1 MGRGP
6 DKALQKNLSDQRR
19 NEIHMTAANPAQGV
33 SATPL
38 ASDFEAAT
46 REQWLALVDKAI
58 KGADFEKKLVTRTA
72 DGIRVEPIYV
82 RATAVPALQTAIPGQ
97 APFTR
102 GASSYVRGLGWEIR
116 QAISATDPARANTQ
130 ILTELDGGSNGIVLE
145 IEAPGQS
152 GCRIRSAADMAAALS
167 GMRLDLAPVELR
179 AGLGAAD
186 AARHLLAAL
195 SGLGIPAKSAQVFL
209 GLDPIG
215 SLARW
220 GTLPVAIEQAL
231 VETTALAREAN
242 EEGSDIRTVRVDAT
256 IYHETGATEAYE
268 LAALGSTLIAYLRM
282 FEAAGVSSADALGQI
297 SFALSSDTDLFATVA
312 KLRAARRLIWRIAD
326 ASGAGDA
333 AVNLHITAQAS
344 SRVMAQRDP
353 WTNMLRSTLSCAGAV
368 LGGAD
373 AITVLP
379 FTAALGEADDFARRC
394 ARNIQIVLQEE
405 SWLGR
410 VVDPMGGSWYIEAL
424 TDETAKAA
432 WGLMQEI
439 EGKGGIIAALDQG
452 FVQDRVEAQAATRA
466 KAIATGTAEL
476 TGVSAF
482 PLLGDDGVEVTPRA
496 PAPPVRG
503 KQIVRPLTPHRLAE
517 PFEALRDAADAYIAK
532 TGNTPTVFMASIGA
546 VIDHTA
552 RSTWIKNYLAAGG
565 ISVLTTDGYA
575 SAEEAAIAF
584 SKSGATTAC
593 IASSDALNAEHA
605 EATAKA
611 LKAAGAKLVLMAG
624 RPGDK
629 EAALK
634 AAGVDQFLFAGAD
647 AVVTLKGLQE
657 TLGIS

>member
-1 MGRGP
+1 
-6 DKALQKNLSDQRR
+6 
-19 NEIHMTAANPAQGV
+19 MTAAGSGTPLGV

-46 REQWLALVDKAI
+46 RAQWLALVDKAI

-82 RATAVPALQTAIPGQ
+82 RETSVAALQAAVPGH

-102 GASSYVRGLGWEIR
+102 GASEVVQGLGWEIR
-116 QAISATDPARANTQ
+116 QRINAADPDSANRE
-130 ILTELDGGSNGIVLE
+130 ILSELEGGSNGIVLDV
-145 IEAPGQS
+145 EAPGQT
-152 GCRIRSAADMAAALS
+152 GCRIHSAADMAAALR
-167 GMRLDLAPVELR
+167 GMRIDLAPLELR
-179 AGLGAAD
+179 AGLGAPD
-186 AARHLLAAL
+186 AGAHLISAL
-195 SGLGIPAKSAQVFL
+195 SSLGIPAKSAQVFL

-220 GTLPVAIEQAL
+220 GTLPSPVQAVLIE
-231 VETTALAREAN
+231 TMALAGEVRAEVPAA
-242 EEGSDIRTVRVDAT
+242 RTVKVDAT
-256 IYHETGATEAYE
+256 VYHEAGATEALE

-282 FEAAGVSSADALGQI
+282 FEAADIAPEEALGQI
-297 SFALSSDTDLFATVA
+297 AFGVSSDTDLFATVA

-333 AVNLHITAQAS
+333 ASSLHLSAYAS
-344 SRVMAQRDP
+344 YRMMAKRDP

-379 FTAALGEADDFARRC
+379 FTAALGEADDISRRM

-410 VVDPMGGSWYIEAL
+410 VLDPMGGSWYIEAL
-424 TDETAKAA
+424 TDEMAKAA
-432 WGLMQEI
+432 WELLQEI

-452 FVQDRVEAQAATRA
+452 FVQDKIAAAAATRA
-466 KAIATGTAEL
+466 KAIATGRQDL

-482 PLLGDDGVEVTPRA
+482 PLLGDDGVAVK
-496 PAPPVRG
+496 PARKTPPVRG
-503 KQIVRPLTPHRLAE
+503 TEMVRPLTPHRLAE
-517 PFEALRDAADAYIAK
+517 PFEALRDAADAHAQKSGQEVKVFLASLGPVIEH
-532 TGNTPTVFMASIGA
+532 TG
-546 VIDHTA
+546 
-552 RSTWIKNYLAAGG
+552 RSTWVKNYLAAGG
-565 ISVLTTDGYA
+565 IASLSSDGYA
-575 SAEEAAIAF
+575 SAEDAAKAF
-584 SKSGATTAC
+584 KEWGVTAAC
-593 IASSDALNAEHA
+593 ICSSDALYAEHA

-611 LKAAGAKLVLMAG
+611 LKEAGAKLVLMAG
-624 RPGDK
+624 RPGER

-647 AVVTLKGLQE
+647 AVATLKGLQE
-657 TLGIS
+657 KLEIS

>member
-1 MGRGP
+1 
-6 DKALQKNLSDQRR
+6 
-19 NEIHMTAANPAQGV
+19 
-33 SATPL
+33 
-38 ASDFEAAT
+38 
-46 REQWLALVDKAI
+46 
-58 KGADFEKKLVTRTA
+58 
-72 DGIRVEPIYV
+72 
-82 RATAVPALQTAIPGQ
+82 
-97 APFTR
+97 
-102 GASSYVRGLGWEIR
+102 
-116 QAISATDPARANTQ
+116 
-130 ILTELDGGSNGIVLE
+130 
-145 IEAPGQS
+145 
-152 GCRIRSAADMAAALS
+152 MAAALS
-167 GMRLDLAPVELR
+167 GMRLDLAPVELS

-186 AARHLLAAL
+186 AAAQLISAL
-195 SGLGIPAKSAQVFL
+195 PGLGIATKSAHIFL

-220 GTLPVAIEQAL
+220 GTLPSPVQKAL
-231 VETTALAREAN
+231 VETIALAGEARA
-242 EEGSDIRTVRVDAT
+242 EAPLARTVNVDAT
-256 IYHETGATEAYE
+256 IYHEAGATESYE

-282 FEAAGVSSADALGQI
+282 FEAAGVSPADALGQI

-333 AVNLHITAQAS
+333 ASNLHLTAKTS
-344 SRVMAQRDP
+344 FRVMAQRDP
-353 WTNMLRSTLSCAGAV
+353 WTNMLRSTLSCAGAI

-410 VVDPMGGSWYIEAL
+410 VLDPMGGSWYIETL
-424 TDETAKAA
+424 TDEVAKAA
-432 WGLMQEI
+432 WSLMQEI

-452 FVQDRVEAQAATRA
+452 FLQDRVEAQAATRA
-466 KAIATGTAEL
+466 KAIATGKAEL

-482 PLLGDDGVEVTPRA
+482 PLLGDDGVEVTPREA
-496 PAPPVRG
+496 APPVKG
-503 KQIVRPLTPHRLAE
+503 EQMVRPLTRHRLAE
-517 PFEALRDAADAYIAK
+517 PFEALRDTADAYVARSGK
-532 TGNTPTVFMASIGA
+532 TPTVFMASIGA
-546 VIDHTA
+546 VIDHTL

-565 ISVLTTDGYA
+565 IAVLTTDGYE
-575 SAEEAAIAF
+575 SAQEAAAAF

-593 IASSDALNAEHA
+593 IASSDALYAEHA
-605 EATAKA
+605 EATARA

-629 EAALK
+629 EAALT
-634 AAGVDQFLFAGAD
+634 AAGVDQFLSAGAD

-657 TLGIS
+657 KLGIS